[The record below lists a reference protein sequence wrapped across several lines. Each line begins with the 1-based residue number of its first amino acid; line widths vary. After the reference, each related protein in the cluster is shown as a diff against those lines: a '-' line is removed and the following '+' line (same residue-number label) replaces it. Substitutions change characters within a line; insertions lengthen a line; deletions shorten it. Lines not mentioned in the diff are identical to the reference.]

1 MPHMPYKGTA
11 PVILDLLNNTISVAF
26 TDIAGPIPQIRAGK
40 LLALGVTGSG
50 RGPALPDLP
59 TLTEQGYKF
68 DANGWFGIFAPAGTP
83 PAIVR
88 RLNEEINRVLATEP
102 MRQQFAAQNM
112 ATPPIKTVEQFAATV
127 KSDIELW
134 QSLGRT
140 AKLQID

>member
-1 MPHMPYKGTA
+1 MT
-11 PVILDLLNNTISVAF
+11 
-26 TDIAGPIPQIRAGK
+26 
-40 LLALGVTGSG
+40 TGS
-50 RGPALPDLP
+50 RRLHDVCWLNLMTPAAAQAKEFFAALLGWTYAPMDDAPGGTLILVEGKHAGALMDLDAGVLPP
-59 TLTEQGYKF
+59 
-68 DANGWFGIFAPAGTP
+68 GTP